1 MFRIVCDPSSG
12 STELCLTE
20 IALSG
25 SQIEG
30 RTDQRNAQIN
40 FSLINLLLFK
50 LLQHVSATQLEP
62 SSGSLKSL
70 QVTSH
75 CNLEHVIKFICTYRW
90 SVLPSIMKM
99 HGPKNKMVHRYF
111 SCAWSVF
118 GSVILNLWCVCV
130 CTVRRAVPAHRTMHT
145 HRRFKITLPN
155 TDQAHKKYLWNTKS
169 NFSQAQLST
178 PWWWIAHDPKHVGS
192 DF

>member
-118 GSVILNLWCVCV
+118 GSVILNLRCVCV
-130 CTVRRAVPAHRTMHT
+130 HGTTGCRDSNNYPSTTMLFFLIKVIPCYMFWL
-145 HRRFKITLPN
+145 R
-155 TDQAHKKYLWNTKS
+155 
-169 NFSQAQLST
+169 
-178 PWWWIAHDPKHVGS
+178 
-192 DF
+192 